1 MLVEKGEAACEFV
14 DGRLAGLLV
23 QRLAEERA
31 KPFVEFG
38 GDEIEPFDGP
48 IARHRA
54 CLRNE
59 TRPFL
64 AVRQILNDSWT
75 FRERRATLILG
86 RFGRFQIVSIGTA
99 TLTVGL
105 FAFFNSV
112 LGWHYI
118 FSQLVAIGL
127 ATILNFSLNF
137 KLTWPR
143 QANLEGITGLN
154 PQLNKVVNFEIEY
167 EETPGC

>member
-1 MLVEKGEAACEFV
+1 M
-14 DGRLAGLLV
+14 
-23 QRLAEERA
+23 
-31 KPFVEFG
+31 
-38 GDEIEPFDGP
+38 
-48 IARHRA
+48 
-54 CLRNE
+54 
-59 TRPFL
+59 L
-64 AVRQILNDSWT
+64 AVTKQLRTSLFRYLVVGVSGTLVNLVSLALLANLPVARFIAATISTEISIIHNFLLNDSWT
-75 FRERRATLILG
+75 FRERRATLMLG

-143 QANLEGITGLN
+143 QANLEGVTGLN
-154 PQLNKVVNFEIEY
+154 PQLNKAVNFEIEY